1 MYKLCCD
8 RCGKEIYAM
17 TDMCAIEYEEGKYL
31 GNREIL
37 TESRHETGTV
47 HLCND
52 CNQVLQLF
60 LNNEA
65 RCLN

>member
-8 RCGKEIYAM
+8 RCGKEIHAM
-17 TDMCAIEYEEGKYL
+17 TDMCTIEYEEGKYL

-37 TESRHETGTV
+37 IKSRHETGTV

-52 CNQVLQLF
+52 CNQLLQLF
-60 LNNEA
+60 LNNEVKGV
-65 RCLN
+65 